1 MGKLQN
7 NQHIVVLF
15 VKIYENG
22 GKERIRDFHFIR
34 YDKEKGWSEK
44 RFRNNVYLF
53 EDIGR
58 EWPSCWNDR
67 TVGAFKITR

>member
-1 MGKLQN
+1 MIYFQLFLSFLGKNKKNRSENLESLQF
-7 NQHIVVLF
+7 LW
-15 VKIYENG
+15 
-22 GKERIRDFHFIR
+22 

-44 RFRNNVYLF
+44 RYRNNVYFF
-53 EDIGR
+53 EDISR